1 MCGIAGFISSG
12 AVETAMPALKKMA
25 DSIAHRGPDG
35 EAFYSNPESTVHF
48 AHRRLC
54 IIDTSAGA
62 AQPLHYAG
70 RYTILHNGEIYN
82 YLELKATLEKEGFEF
97 RTRSDT
103 EVIVAAFHQ
112 HRENALHLFD
122 GMFAF
127 VIWDEQEKKLF
138 MARDRFGEKPLYY
151 FNDHSSN
158 RFVFG
163 SEMKAIHAYGVI
175 PAINNRH
182 LLQYLAL
189 GYKNEIEGINTFDE
203 NIFQIPPA
211 HYCYVSVSNGTIS
224 AELGSY
230 WDLDKEHTN
239 PLGQES
245 AAEKFLQL
253 LQQSIKR
260 RLRSDVSVGATLSG
274 GIDSST
280 IVSLMLKQTGSVPT
294 CYSAVFP
301 GFNKDESG
309 YINELQQQ
317 LGLNCFFTTPDAAG
331 FIREFEKLL
340 HHQEQ
345 PVSSAS
351 VYAQYKVFELARLNG
366 TTVLLDGQGA
376 DELLAGYE
384 KYIPVYLRELSLRK
398 AVNWREEKNA
408 FEKNGISAQWS
419 WKQMMAT
426 VFPGAAA
433 AMLTRRDRI
442 HLKHTNWLTSEF
454 MAANGSVQIYKPV
467 VEKLNDLLY
476 YNIRQNGLPELLRY
490 ADRNAM
496 AHGRESRLPF
506 LNHELVEFVFSL
518 PSTLKM
524 RKGWTKWLLRTTMAP
539 YLPAA
544 ITWRTKK
551 VAFEPPQKMWMSST
565 MMREYLMAAKEK
577 LVKERIARKE
587 ILKKKNQPHDAHAAE
602 NTDWKILVAAGLLKN

>member
-35 EAFYSNPESTVHF
+35 EAFYSNPEGTAHF

-54 IIDTSAGA
+54 IIDTSPAA
-62 AQPLHYAG
+62 AQPLHYGG

-82 YLELKATLEKEGFEF
+82 YLELRATLEKAGFTF

-151 FNDHSSN
+151 FNDHASN
-158 RFVFG
+158 RFAFG
-163 SEMKAIHAYGVI
+163 SEMKALHAYGLS
-175 PAINNRH
+175 PAINNRQ

-211 HYCYVSVSNGTIS
+211 HYCYASVSHGTIT
-224 AELGSY
+224 AELASY
-230 WDLDKEHTN
+230 WDIDKEHIN

-245 AAEKFLQL
+245 ATGKFLEL
-253 LQQSIKR
+253 FQQSVNR
-260 RLRSDVSVGATLSG
+260 RLRSDVSIGATLSG
-274 GIDSST
+274 GIDSSS
-280 IVSLMLKQTGSVPT
+280 IVASMAKQTGIAPS

-301 GFNKDESG
+301 GFNKDESV
-309 YINELQQQ
+309 YINELKQQFA
-317 LGLNCFFTTPDAAG
+317 LNCFFTTPDVAG
-331 FIREFEKLL
+331 FIREFEKMLF
-340 HHQEQ
+340 HQEQ
-345 PVSSAS
+345 PISSAS

-384 KYIPVYLRELSLRK
+384 KYIPVYLRENALRK
-398 AVNWREEKNA
+398 TGNWKEEKNA
-408 FEKNGISAQWS
+408 FEKNGIPAGWS
-419 WKQMMAT
+419 WKQMIAAI
-426 VFPGAAA
+426 FPGAAA
-433 AMLTRRDRI
+433 GMLTRREKI
-442 HLKHTNWLTSEF
+442 LLKHTNWLTPEF
-454 MAANGSVQIYKPV
+454 MAANASIQIYKPV

-476 YNIRQNGLPELLRY
+476 YNMRQNGLPELLRY

-496 AHGRESRLPF
+496 AHGRESRFPF
-506 LNHELVEFVFSL
+506 LSHELVEFVFSL

-544 ITWRTKK
+544 ITWRKEK
-551 VAFEPPQKMWMSST
+551 VAFEPPQKMWMSSPV
-565 MMREYLMAAKEK
+565 MQEYLMTAKEK
-577 LVKERIARKE
+577 LVKEHIARKD
-587 ILKKKNQPHDAHAAE
+587 ILKKKNQPHAAHAAE
-602 NTDWKILVAAGLLKN
+602 NTDWKILVTAALLKS